1 MDQVNTV
8 ITWSLGGNE
17 VFLIGSF
24 NQWSQRVPMKKNGNE
39 FFLVMTLERGH
50 HEYKF
55 IVNNEWRFAPD
66 QPTVKDNH
74 GNINNYID
82 TTNLAPA

>member
-55 IVNNEWRFAPD
+55 IVNNEW
-66 QPTVKDNH
+66 
-74 GNINNYID
+74 
-82 TTNLAPA
+82 